1 MAMTNSKTFKMSE
14 PLNNDL
20 EGKYLSFLLGD
31 EEYGINIL
39 NIREIIGMMAIT
51 AMPQSPDYVK
61 GVINLRGKVIPILD
75 LRRRFGMAAA
85 KQTEQTCIIVLETGL
100 APHRMILTGIVVD
113 SVSEVQYIKAAD
125 IEAPAA
131 FSAELDD
138 SYIFGLAKSNGA
150 VKILLDLDAVLG
162 VDKITMAAGFD

>member
-1 MAMTNSKTFKMSE
+1 MSE

-75 LRRRFGMAAA
+75 LRRRFGMVAA
-85 KQTEQTCIIVLETGL
+85 KQSEQTCIIVTETSP
-100 APHRMILTGIVVD
+100 APDRMILTGIVVD
-113 SVSEVQYIKAAD
+113 SVSEVQYIRAAD
-125 IEAPAA
+125 IEAPSA

-162 VDKITMAAGFD
+162 VDKITMAAGID

>member
-61 GVINLRGKVIPILD
+61 GVINLRDKVIPILD
-75 LRRRFGMAAA
+75 LRRRFGMDAT
-85 KQTEQTCIIVLETGL
+85 KQTERTCIIVTETGL
-100 APHRMILTGIVVD
+100 APERMMLTGIVVD
-113 SVSEVQYIKAAD
+113 AVSEVQNIRAAD
-125 IEAPAA
+125 IEAPSA

-138 SYIFGLAKSNGA
+138 SYILGMAKSNGA
-150 VKILLDLDAVLG
+150 VKILLDIEAVLG
-162 VDKITMAAGFD
+162 VDKIAVAAGID

>member
-1 MAMTNSKTFKMSE
+1 MAE
-14 PLNNDL
+14 QQENNNL
-20 EGKYLSFLLGD
+20 EGKYLSFHIGA
-31 EEYGINIL
+31 EEYGISIL
-39 NIREIIGMMAIT
+39 KIREIIGMMAIT

-131 FSAELDD
+131 FSAELDG
-138 SYIFGLAKSNGA
+138 SYILGMAKSSGA
-150 VKILLDLDAVLG
+150 VKIILDIEAVLG
-162 VDKITMAAGFD
+162 TDKIAMREEINLPS